1 MQIILKI
8 SEGSIHT
15 IGQIVTIT
23 LPDECASASFPVIVT
38 DAARTETRHLIA
50 KSDPKQLKIHMV

>member
-8 SEGSIHT
+8 SEGSINT
-15 IGQIVTIT
+15 LGQSVIIT

-38 DAARTETRHLIA
+38 DAARSETRHLII
-50 KSDPKQLKIHMV
+50 KSDKQQLKIHAV